1 MIQTSPRYFIRP
13 AIQESMNEVKQLITQ
28 EMNKEYMYNRR
39 QVNGDD
45 I

>member
-13 AIQESMNEVKQLITQ
+13 SIQQSLNEVGQLMIK
-28 EMNKEYMYNRR
+28 EVNDEYMKNRR
-39 QVNGDD
+39 QSNGDD

>member
-13 AIQESMNEVKQLITQ
+13 AIQESMNEIGKLIIQ
-28 EMNKEYMYNRR
+28 EANNEYMKNRH
-39 QVNGDD
+39 QTDGDD